1 MKQKTFLKI
10 SSVLSAAALFL
21 SCYLI
26 WHHYELINGESGF
39 GSFCSIN
46 TTLDCDTVNSS
57 KYSEVFGI
65 PLGVFAFSYALLHF
79 ISSLIGLT
87 SQFQR
92 RTFAFFSFALS
103 FLGSISA
110 LTTFLISAFLL
121 HTFCLLCSGM
131 QLIVIVLFV
140 IHSLAL
146 REQIG
151 SSSLKDELSKI
162 DKKPMLQLTGVAGV
176 ILILIH
182 LISLQLKKEI
192 PFDTAATKNAFKIP
206 FDEEAFIHDF
216 RSQQVQKIEL
226 GNSYRQGYTSS
237 QSPPL
242 LLVEF
247 ADFQCPSCGMAAKL
261 MHRLVKLYR
270 DKVQLVFKNFPLDPS
285 CNSMVKMQV
294 HPNACYAALASIC
307 AQKKEKF
314 IEAYEF
320 FFSNQSK
327 LSKPFID
334 EWWTKELKLS
344 QTDLDSCMSS
354 KEAKDQLQQ
363 DIDQAIVLGV
373 QSTPTFFINGRK
385 VEGALDENRLKA
397 MAQDL
402 GVLL

>member
-1 MKQKTFLKI
+1 MRQKTLLKI
-10 SSVLSAAALFL
+10 SSLLSGVALLL

-65 PLGVFAFSYALLHF
+65 PLGVFAFAYALLQLT
-79 ISSLIGLT
+79 SSLIALS

-92 RTFAFFSFALS
+92 RTFIFFSFAFSFFGVLTALS
-103 FLGSISA
+103 
-110 LTTFLISAFLL
+110 TFLISAFLL

-131 QLIVIVLFV
+131 QLIVLFLF
-140 IHSLAL
+140 ITNAFAL
-146 REQIG
+146 KEQIG
-151 SSSLKDELSKI
+151 SSSLNEELSKI
-162 DKKPMLQLTGVAGV
+162 ERKPMFQLTGVAGV
-176 ILILIH
+176 VLILVH
-182 LISLQLKKEI
+182 LISLQLKKE
-192 PFDTAATKNAFKIP
+192 IP

-226 GNSYRQGYTSS
+226 GNSFRQGYTSS

-270 DKVQLVFKNFPLDPS
+270 DKVQLVFKNFPLDPT

-294 HPNACYAALASIC
+294 HPSACYAALASIC
-307 AQKKEKF
+307 AQKQGKF

-334 EWWTKELKLS
+334 EWWSKDLKLQ
-344 QTDLDSCMSS
+344 QTDLDSCMNS
-354 KEAKDQLQQ
+354 KETKDQLQQ